1 MGQKAS
7 SSGFLPAQNGQDC
20 AVSGSFRPNAGHSV
34 IVVCT
39 CSRKEAGSPGRCSA
53 EPIGTL
59 VRRARRKRGLSQY
72 DLADTLIELSHNDGL
87 SRAEV
92 ARWERGKRVPGP
104 YWRGWLS
111 SALDLP
117 TDQLRVAARATRA
130 CRMAAYRP
138 ISTHITRAG
147 KELHG

>member
-1 MGQKAS
+1 MS
-7 SSGFLPAQNGQDC
+7 TS
-20 AVSGSFRPNAGHSV
+20 
-34 IVVCT
+34 
-39 CSRKEAGSPGRCSA
+39 SRKGTDFPGRRLA

-59 VRRARRKRGLSQY
+59 VRRARRQRGLSQY
-72 DLADTLIELSHNDGL
+72 GLAETLIELSRNDGL

-117 TDQLRVAARATRA
+117 ADQLRVAARAARA
-130 CRMAAYRP
+130 IRPTAYQP
-138 ISTHITRAG
+138 TQITRAG
-147 KELHG
+147 KEVHG